1 MPTQIEVSCARSRVT
16 YAAGNRRL
24 DNIFSIPYR
33 IPLLNLLSHQHLL
46 HYHSLLVFPHALTSA
61 FFSFYFHYPM
71 ASSIPL
77 YQPTNTLFS
86 KTQVPISFL
95 FSHPFCVSSICTS
108 YQHCFLSEQFKGS
121 RRGFLWKPSY
131 SFGSRAENRARPIR
145 ASVGAPPFPLFQPP
159 QVEETTSSEV
169 NSTFLVFFL
178 FVPRLFACWLLF

>member
-1 MPTQIEVSCARSRVT
+1 
-16 YAAGNRRL
+16 
-24 DNIFSIPYR
+24 
-33 IPLLNLLSHQHLL
+33 
-46 HYHSLLVFPHALTSA
+46 
-61 FFSFYFHYPM
+61 M
-71 ASSIPL
+71 ASSIHL

-108 YQHCFLSEQFKGS
+108 DQHCFLSEQFKGS

-178 FVPRLFACWLLF
+178 FVPRLFACWLLFWWFGSNWHLGAVRVSAVSIIWCGFMFTTLRPCLDEFLHKYLEGKKNWILFP